1 MNNYI
6 KVENYIQSNSNA
18 LKTNEVSDNAQSSIK
33 KIYAQNLQNDLKTKL
48 KEKGYISNNINI
60 SISNDDKYNIERID
74 IKVDEKVTN
83 SNQDEKQVKTIVDN
97 IKAIKIKV
105 KKDDSQNNAIITEND
120 KNEIKEYKEYIK
132 MQAADPDVDKE
143 ALAQQLL
150 VRIGFYQHE
159 RLIHLIVTM
168 SFAIFFLLS
177 LILVSIN
184 VYFLALS
191 VLLLVLLVPYIAH
204 YYFLENSTQELYKV
218 YYSLISGQ

>member
-1 MNNYI
+1 MLEWFRSWATGIVIAVVIATIIEMILPNSTSKKYIKIIIGIFIVYTIISPVIGSFKGEDLNNYI

-120 KNEIKEYKEYIK
+120 KNEIKEYIK
-132 MQAADPDVDKE
+132 Q
-143 ALAQQLL
+143 
-150 VRIGFYQHE
+150 IYQID
-159 RLIHLIVTM
+159 LNN
-168 SFAIFFLLS
+168 
-177 LILVSIN
+177 IN
-184 VYFLALS
+184 VS
-191 VLLLVLLVPYIAH
+191 
-204 YYFLENSTQELYKV
+204 
-218 YYSLISGQ
+218 

>member
-1 MNNYI
+1 M
-6 KVENYIQSNSNA
+6 
-18 LKTNEVSDNAQSSIK
+18 
-33 KIYAQNLQNDLKTKL
+33 
-48 KEKGYISNNINI
+48 
-60 SISNDDKYNIERID
+60 
-74 IKVDEKVTN
+74 
-83 SNQDEKQVKTIVDN
+83 
-97 IKAIKIKV
+97 
-105 KKDDSQNNAIITEND
+105 

-204 YYFLENSTQELYKV
+204 YYFLENSTQELYKE